1 MIKKYDAIFALHPT
15 VTVVRNGIAYDKDEN
30 IVEYDSVLVHAEEAL
45 EVERQEA
52 RAYLAS
58 TDYMMTADYDKDT
71 TDVKILRAKARAI
84 IRGVK

>member
-1 MIKKYDAIFALHPT
+1 MKYDAIFALYPT

-30 IVEYDSVLVHAEEAL
+30 IVDYDSILVQAEEAL